1 MSILRS
7 LKLATLAAALVAAA
21 SVSAQRASLSERIE
35 RLESQAASQN
45 NAQANIEMLNRV
57 NALQQEISSL
67 RGMVEQLQNE
77 NAELK
82 QSARQQ
88 YIDIDSRLAR
98 IEGVSAPAAAS
109 AEAAPSDSPVP
120 AASAPAPVAPSG
132 VVSGLAN
139 APAAGDAPA
148 DPATE
153 RALYD
158 SAFQA
163 LRDGEYA
170 QASRRFQ
177 AYLEAFPDGS
187 LAPNAWYW
195 LGESYYVTQNYD
207 VALQAFQSLLQAFP
221 DSNKA
226 PDALL
231 KAGYC
236 QFELNRADEGELTLR
251 DVVARF
257 PGSDAARLA
266 QSRLRSLAIDAR

>member
-35 RLESQAASQN
+35 RLESQAGSQN
-45 NAQANIEMLNRV
+45 SAQANIETLNRV

-77 NAELK
+77 NAGLK

-98 IEGVSAPAAAS
+98 LEGASVPAAAGVEAAVSEAAAS
-109 AEAAPSDSPVP
+109 AAPE
-120 AASAPAPVAPSG
+120 PVAPSG
-132 VVSGLAN
+132 VISGLAN

-148 DPATE
+148 DPTTE

-170 QASRRFQ
+170 EASRRFQ

-207 VALQAFQSLLQAFP
+207 VALQAFESLLQAFP

-236 QFELNRADEGELTLR
+236 QFELNRADEGELTLL

-266 QSRLRSLAIDAR
+266 QSRLRSLAIDAP